1 MNKRCIVNVA
11 TGDFYISQQKR
22 LIKSFAPF
30 IHQAYWSG
38 GHLVP
43 RDAAKDLIFWEDFPQ
58 GITHD
63 ESPYGFKTR
72 AIWGAGRRGY
82 DTVLWIDSPGFA
94 IADPSPIFEK
104 IEKHGYYAMSHH
116 DPLENWVGD
125 TALKR
130 FGMTRDQL
138 KGFHLPSGSCYGF
151 DLSQGWV
158 RRLFDLFCQYEEEGL
173 FKSEVIGPDKWH
185 RHDEAILALLL
196 IQHSLP
202 VFFNDPLFQSDS
214 PECVIR
220 SGANW
225 TQDAKVYGG

>member
-1 MNKRCIVNVA
+1 MFRDDPSN
-11 TGDFYISQQKR
+11 
-22 LIKSFAPF
+22 
-30 IHQAYWSG
+30 SG
-38 GHLVP
+38 I
-43 RDAAKDLIFWEDFPQ
+43 DLILWHDLFPA
-58 GITHD
+58 GKTHE
-63 ESPYGFKTR
+63 ESPYGFKLR
-72 AIWGAGRRGY
+72 AIKAAYKEGRSSI
-82 DTVLWIDSPGFA
+82 LWVDSPASLINGL
-94 IADPSPIFEK
+94 DPIFEK

-130 FGMTRDQL
+130 FGMTREQL

-151 DLSQGWV
+151 DLSQAWV
-158 RRLFDLFCQYEEEGL
+158 RRLFDMFCQYEEEGL
-173 FKSEVIGPDKWH
+173 FKSEVIGTDKWH

>member
-1 MNKRCIVNVA
+1 MKTSHNTRAIVNVS
-11 TGDFYISQQKR
+11 TGDFYQSQQAR
-22 LIKSFAPF
+22 MVDSFNPLSLSSVF
-30 IHQAYWSG
+30 NIE
-38 GHLVP
+38 
-43 RDAAKDLIFWEDFPQ
+43 IFTWKDFPSM
-58 GITHD
+58 GKSHD
-63 ESPYGFKTR
+63 ESPYGFKVH
-72 AIWGAGRRGY
+72 AIRKAYELGY
-82 DTVLWIDSPGFA
+82 ATVLWLDSPTYCVA
-94 IADPSPIFEK
+94 EDITPIFEK
-104 IEKHGYYAMSHH
+104 IEEHGYYAMSHH

-130 FGMTRDQL
+130 FGMTREQL

-151 DLSQGWV
+151 DLSQAWV
-158 RRLFDLFCQYEEEGL
+158 RRLFDQFCQLEEEGL

-196 IQHSLP
+196 MQYNLP

-225 TQDAKVYGG
+225 TQDAKIYGE

>member
-1 MNKRCIVNVA
+1 MKRCIVNVA
-11 TGDFYISQQKR
+11 TGDFYVSQQKKLSDSYESFKEKDYY
-22 LIKSFAPF
+22 LIL
-30 IHQAYWSG
+30 Y
-38 GHLVP
+38 
-43 RDAAKDLIFWEDFPQ
+43 KDWFPE
-58 GITHD
+58 GSKTHE
-63 ESPYGFKTR
+63 ESPYGFKIH
-72 AIWGAGRRGY
+72 AIKYAASF
-82 DTVLWIDSPGFA
+82 TKSTSILWVDSPA
-94 IADPSPIFEK
+94 LIIKNPAPIFEK
-104 IEKHGYYAMSHH
+104 IELYGYYAMSHH

-130 FGMTRDQL
+130 FGITRDQL

-151 DLSQGWV
+151 DLSQAWV

-173 FKSEVIGPDKWH
+173 FKSEMIGPDKWH

-196 IQHSLP
+196 MQFNLP

-225 TQDAKVYGG
+225 IQDAKVYGE

>member
-1 MNKRCIVNVA
+1 MQVIKTKRAIINVA
-11 TGDFYISQQKR
+11 TGDFYQKQQERLVKSVQKFTTMESAEWVDLWHWTNFPPGSKSQEQ
-22 LIKSFAPF
+22 
-30 IHQAYWSG
+30 
-38 GHLVP
+38 
-43 RDAAKDLIFWEDFPQ
+43 
-58 GITHD
+58 
-63 ESPYGFKTR
+63 SPYGFKIHALKFAYQQGNTSL
-72 AIWGAGRRGY
+72 
-82 DTVLWIDSPGFA
+82 LWLDSPA
-94 IADPSPIFEK
+94 QCIKDPSPIFDHMETY
-104 IEKHGYYAMSHH
+104 GYYAMSHH

-130 FGMTRDQL
+130 FGMTREQL

-151 DLSQGWV
+151 DLSQSWV
-158 RRLFDLFCQYEEEGL
+158 RRLFDQFCQLEEEGL

-196 IQHSLP
+196 MQFNLP

-225 TQDAKVYGG
+225 TQDAKVYGE

>member
-1 MNKRCIVNVA
+1 MNKRCIVNVS
-11 TGDFYISQQKR
+11 TGEFYIKQQNR
-22 LIKSFAPF
+22 LIDSVMPF
-30 IHQAYWSG
+30 VKMGGRMMYW
-38 GHLVP
+38 H
-43 RDAAKDLIFWEDFPQ
+43 DEFP
-58 GITHD
+58 GDITH
-63 ESPYGFKTR
+63 EKSPYGFKPR
-72 AIWGAGRRGY
+72 AIKYAYSEGY
-82 DTVLWIDSPGFA
+82 TSILWCDSPAGA
-94 IADPSPIFEK
+94 VKEDITPIFEK
-104 IEKHGYYAMSHH
+104 IEQHGYYAMSHH

-138 KGFHLPSGSCYGF
+138 RGFHLPSGSCYGF
-151 DLSQGWV
+151 DLSQVWV

-196 IQHSLP
+196 MQFNLP

-225 TQDAKVYGG
+225 TQDAKVYGA

>member
-1 MNKRCIVNVA
+1 MKTSFNTRAIVNVS
-11 TGDFYISQQKR
+11 TGDFYQSQQANMIDSFNP
-22 LIKSFAPF
+22 LILSSLFNIEILTWK
-30 IHQAYWSG
+30 
-38 GHLVP
+38 
-43 RDAAKDLIFWEDFPQ
+43 DFPD
-58 GITHD
+58 GSKTHD
-63 ESPYGFKTR
+63 QSPYGFKLH
-72 AIWGAGRRGY
+72 AIKKAY
-82 DTVLWIDSPGFA
+82 ELHYATVLWLDSPA
-94 IADPSPIFEK
+94 HCVAADITPIFEK
-104 IEKHGYYAMSHH
+104 IEQHGYYAMSHH

-151 DLSQGWV
+151 DLSSQWV
-158 RRLFDLFCQYEEEGL
+158 RDMFNEICQCEEDGL

-185 RHDEAILALLL
+185 RHDEAILALVL
-196 IQHSLP
+196 IKWGMP

>member
-11 TGDFYISQQKR
+11 TGEFYIKQQER
-22 LIKSFAPF
+22 LLTSIDPF
-30 IHQAYWSG
+30 IASIG
-38 GHLVP
+38 
-43 RDAAKDLIFWEDFPQ
+43 ASIFAFQSFPK
-58 GITHD
+58 GSRTHD
-63 ESPYGFKTR
+63 ESPYGFKLH
-72 AIWGAGRRGY
+72 AIKYAFDLKR
-82 DTVLWIDSPGFA
+82 TSILWLDSPAYA
-94 IADPSPIFEK
+94 IKDDLSPIFEK

-130 FGMTRDQL
+130 FGMTREQL

-151 DLSQGWV
+151 DLSQAWV
-158 RRLFDLFCQYEEEGL
+158 RRLFDMFCQYEEEGL
-173 FKSEVIGPDKWH
+173 FKSEVIGTDKWH